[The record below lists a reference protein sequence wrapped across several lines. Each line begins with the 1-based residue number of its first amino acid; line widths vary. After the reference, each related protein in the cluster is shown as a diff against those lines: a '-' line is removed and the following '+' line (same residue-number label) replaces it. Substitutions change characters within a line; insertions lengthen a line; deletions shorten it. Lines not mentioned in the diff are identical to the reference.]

1 MGFQVQDGLNT
12 IEACLENAISIVC
25 KTPTKV
31 YCSGRTDRGVHALG
45 QVIHFD
51 TTLNIKEYGWKS
63 SINSYLPPDIKILD
77 VKIVDENFHSRFSAK
92 VKEYHYFIING
103 EYNVFLRNYRAF
115 YTNLDVSLM
124 KEALK
129 KFEGTH
135 DFKGFCSAD
144 IDKRKDTIRTIYSID
159 VKQQGE
165 EIEVIFRGN
174 GFLKYQIRRMMGLV
188 IDIGLKRDY
197 IEKINLVFEK
207 KDPRISHKKAPAEGL
222 FLYKV
227 EY

>member
-1 MGFQVQDGLNT
+1 MGFQVQEGLKT
-12 IEACLENAISIVC
+12 IEAELEKAISIVC
-25 KTPTKV
+25 KVQTKV
-31 YCSGRTDRGVHALG
+31 YSSGRTDRGVHALG

-51 TTLNIKEYGWKS
+51 TSLNIKEYGWKS
-63 SINSYLPPDIKILD
+63 SINSYLPPDIKILSVEITD
-77 VKIVDENFHSRFSAK
+77 VSFHSRFSAR

-115 YTNLDVSLM
+115 YTNLDVTLM
-124 KEALK
+124 KQALK
-129 KFEGTH
+129 KFLGTH

-144 IDKRKDTIRTIYSID
+144 IDKRKDTIKTIYSANL
-159 VKQQGE
+159 KQNGE

-174 GFLKYQIRRMMGLV
+174 GFLKYQIRRMMGLL
-188 IDIGLKRDY
+188 IDIALKRDS
-197 IEKINLVFEK
+197 IDKIDLVFEK